1 MEISNIILFNISKA
15 GNERSITFQ
24 WKTKC
29 YHFVFI
35 GFKLVR
41 KTARE
46 YGLANRAIE
55 EAKKYPPIFEEKTF
69 YLDENKEY
77 PVIMDVPK

>member
-1 MEISNIILFNISKA
+1 MEINNILLFNISKTEK
-15 GNERSITFQ
+15 ERSITFQ

-29 YHFVFI
+29 YHFVFV

-41 KTARE
+41 KTIRE
-46 YGLANRAIE
+46 YGLADRAIE

-69 YLDENKEY
+69 YLDENKQY
-77 PVIMDVPK
+77 PVTMDVSK